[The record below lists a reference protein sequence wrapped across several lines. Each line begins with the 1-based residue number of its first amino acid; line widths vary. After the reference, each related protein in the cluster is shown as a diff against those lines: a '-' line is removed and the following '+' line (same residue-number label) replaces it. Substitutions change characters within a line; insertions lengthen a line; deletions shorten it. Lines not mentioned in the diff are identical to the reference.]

1 MKSILIVTEQF
12 TVGGLETHIR
22 GEVSQLIK
30 KGIQVHLATGKN
42 FNAEL
47 LPSGLSSLNHNIPL
61 DPTATADEL
70 LIAINRL
77 RQIIHEQLI
86 DCIHVHPFTS
96 IIPAVAAAELE
107 AIPVAIT
114 LHGPASLISY
124 GPLYDFLLK
133 NIILPNSEL
142 IITVSPE
149 MKRLA
154 SAYTDE
160 RFLNYIPNAVSFTSP
175 KELNIG
181 SDEMN
186 PHWVIVSRLDQ
197 FKIHGIT
204 DFCAKAK
211 VVGIP
216 SLLVVGD
223 GPAKEEFRQE
233 LEQRGLSNYVNL
245 YGPSNQVQLLM
256 KQSAGVAGMGRVVLE
271 GIACQKPVVL
281 VGYDGVKGV
290 VDKALLELS
299 ADSNFSG
306 RGLPVINAEDFLEQL
321 KKNSDLDFSHLYDF
335 AKNLLNEATV
345 WSEFYDSMKAA
356 RPVKPTS
363 ISGLYLSLS
372 GNPISGLIPYLHSIE
387 LLDRL
392 GTVICGKKYYE
403 PRLSA
408 AVLFCRQR
416 IESTNF
422 NQILAERDTQIT
434 TLNQTVTEQD
444 AHIATLNQAVAERDA
459 QITSLN
465 RIIGDKNSQIQHL
478 NDAVKSHCNQV
489 TDLLESHSWKIT
501 RPMRVIARA
510 IKSRG
515 LNHSDRSKF
524 YNFVRHAYHR
534 ILASYETRIYQLLK
548 TIYWKLPQWLRIRL
562 DGYRYHYV
570 ARHFSASAAT
580 TCAELKKIS
589 FGDQSANHIKTSQ
602 QIAIIPCAFEF
613 DELVNQRPI
622 NAAKYYAQNGFLV
635 LFIVW
640 QWSSSEQLQKGYGEV
655 ATNILQIPMYEFFA
669 NTGNTDYSGKVVHYL
684 ITFPSRA
691 FIDIIDPLRQQA
703 VVIYYDIMDEWEEF
717 HRVGQAPWYEKALE
731 ENLILKADI
740 VTAVSPVLAQKFSSL
755 RTDIHIIGNGFTPAV
770 LGQQSRSIA
779 QRRRFTENP
788 VIGYFGHLT
797 DAWFDWGLLFDLA
810 TDFPSASFEIIGYG
824 QPDWVS
830 NKVLAYRNIRLWG
843 KVPPAQLHKHVANW
857 SIGIIPFSHSALSEA
872 VDPIKIYEYLY
883 FGLPVVVTGISHLS
897 KFPRTFYTTRESIIA
912 TIRQALADETPQ
924 TVVDMFLEHST
935 WQARFSAM
943 ADLSRKVK
951 GFWSL
956 YEH

>member
-160 RFLNYIPNAVSFTSP
+160 RSLNYIPNAISFTSA
-175 KELNIG
+175 KELNTG
-181 SDEMN
+181 PDEIN

-197 FKIHGIT
+197 FKIHGVI

-211 VVGIP
+211 IVGI
-216 SLLVVGD
+216 SSILVVGD
-223 GPAKEEFRQE
+223 GPAKEELRQE

-245 YGPSNQVQLLM
+245 YGSSNQVQLLM
-256 KQSAGVAGMGRVVLE
+256 KQSAGVAGMGRVILE
-271 GIACQKPVVL
+271 GIACQKPVIL

-345 WSEFYDSMKAA
+345 WSKFYDSIKAA
-356 RPVKPTS
+356 RPVKSTS

-372 GNPISGLIPYLHSIE
+372 GNPISGLIPYLRSIE

-416 IESTNF
+416 IESANF
-422 NQILAERDTQIT
+422 NQILAERDAQIA

-444 AHIATLNQAVAERDA
+444 AQNAALRRNLEMMRNSSSWR
-459 QITSLN
+459 ITAPLRTVKNLTSSSS
-465 RIIGDKNSQIQHL
+465 RI
-478 NDAVKSHCNQV
+478 VY
-489 TDLLESHSWKIT
+489 
-501 RPMRVIARA
+501 RVIRSIFWRLPA
-510 IKSRG
+510 G
-515 LNHSDRSKF
+515 LRQVLHGPRHT
-524 YNFVRHAYHR
+524 FVRFVR
-534 ILASYETRIYQLLK
+534 
-548 TIYWKLPQWLRIRL
+548 RL
-562 DGYRYHYV
+562 
-570 ARHFSASAAT
+570 SAPMTHQNQIAAT
-580 TCAELKKIS
+580 TDLSWVAFQSEILSKREQYKGIFIQEFAIHWGAPLHQRPQHLATALGKLGYLVIYRTDDWSGDNVNGFREVCMNVWVTNRSEVNKIQDTVRS
-589 FGDQSANHIKTSQ
+589 VYSTAHALSKDILVQNGKRDILIYEYIDHIDSEISGDQENINRLLDLKQFAFGGGADFIIASARKLYEE
-602 QIAIIPCAFEF
+602 AVCA
-613 DELVNQRPI
+613 
-622 NAAKYYAQNGFLV
+622 
-635 LFIVW
+635 
-640 QWSSSEQLQKGYGEV
+640 
-655 ATNILQIPMYEFFA
+655 
-669 NTGNTDYSGKVVHYL
+669 
-684 ITFPSRA
+684 
-691 FIDIIDPLRQQA
+691 
-703 VVIYYDIMDEWEEF
+703 
-717 HRVGQAPWYEKALE
+717 VGQDKVLLIPNGVDTAHYRDPAHQATLLPASLVEFKDRHKA
-731 ENLILKADI
+731 I
-740 VTAVSPVLAQKFSSL
+740 V
-755 RTDIHIIGNGFTPAV
+755 
-770 LGQQSRSIA
+770 
-779 QRRRFTENP
+779 
-788 VIGYFGHLT
+788 GYFGALAPWLWYDCIRELVT
-797 DAWFDWGLLFDLA
+797 MRSEIGFVFIGPDYYGGSTQLPAAKNVLYLGTVDYDILPAYARQFDLC
-810 TDFPSASFEIIGYG
+810 F
-824 QPDWVS
+824 
-830 NKVLAYRNIRLWG
+830 
-843 KVPPAQLHKHVANW
+843 
-857 SIGIIPFSHSALSEA
+857 IPFKPGEIARTTSPLKLFEYFALE
-872 VDPIKIYEYLY
+872 K
-883 FGLPVVVTGISHLS
+883 PVVVTADMDECTAYPEVFRGNSALQLS
-897 KFPRTFYTTRESIIA
+897 QAIDNALKVKDQEVFKARLR
-912 TIRQALADETPQ
+912 ALADQNDWTQRAHAIEACFNTLA
-924 TVVDMFLEHST
+924 TRD
-935 WQARFSAM
+935 
-943 ADLSRKVK
+943 
-951 GFWSL
+951 
-956 YEH
+956 